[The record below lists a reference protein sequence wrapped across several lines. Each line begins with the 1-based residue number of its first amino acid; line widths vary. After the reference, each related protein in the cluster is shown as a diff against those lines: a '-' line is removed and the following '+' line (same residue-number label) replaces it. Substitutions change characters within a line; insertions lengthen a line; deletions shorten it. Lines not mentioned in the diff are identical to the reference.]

1 MHRACAWTPRG
12 REGGEGEFIES
23 AYACLRY
30 STRKSDRPEWNEIP
44 LWANTGKVPSILFF
58 SLAQPELAQP
68 PPLSIYTIFVQP
80 ESRVIE
86 MASLFPR
93 ERNEISSRECS
104 FCTLLPFSHE
114 RIDGISF
121 FSGAGSNGFDLIS
134 NREGSDSRPSIPPPP
149 PEFIRPKFFRYN
161 SSFFVS
167 SSLFLSLCSQFR
179 RIYLALAHRRA
190 RYPFWRVKTL
200 PSRVKL
206 PGDRHLV
213 CSGDARKVV
222 SYL

>member
-1 MHRACAWTPRG
+1 MLASGIQLERAIGPNGMKFLCGQTQERSRAS
-12 REGGEGEFIES
+12 F
-23 AYACLRY
+23 
-30 STRKSDRPEWNEIP
+30 
-44 LWANTGKVPSILFF
+44 FF
-58 SLAQPELAQP
+58 SRPTRTRP
-68 PPLSIYTIFVQP
+68 TPSPIYTIFVQP

-149 PEFIRPKFFRYN
+149 PEYARNFFDTTLL
-161 SSFFVS
+161 
-167 SSLFLSLCSQFR
+167 SLFPPLSFS
-179 RIYLALAHRRA
+179 
-190 RYPFWRVKTL
+190 
-200 PSRVKL
+200 PSVHSSA
-206 PGDRHLV
+206 G
-213 CSGDARKVV
+213 
-222 SYL
+222 YT

>member
-1 MHRACAWTPRG
+1 MGKHRKG
-12 REGGEGEFIES
+12 
-23 AYACLRY
+23 
-30 STRKSDRPEWNEIP
+30 PEHP
-44 LWANTGKVPSILFF
+44 FFF
-58 SLAQPELAQP
+58 SRPTRTRP
-68 PPLSIYTIFVQP
+68 TPSPIYTIFVQP

-134 NREGSDSRPSIPPPP
+134 NREGSDSRPSIPPP
-149 PEFIRPKFFRYN
+149 EFIRPKFFRYN
-161 SSFFVS
+161 FSFFVS